1 MTAAQAPDPA
11 GVPLVERTVPRMLAR
26 SAALDPDR
34 PFVVTR
40 ERTWSHTDAHRIVA
54 TLAAAFT
61 DRGIGQ
67 GSRVAV
73 MMPTSPR
80 HVWLLLALAHL
91 RAVPVALNPDASGE
105 VLRYFVA
112 DSECVLGVVDQER
125 AAAFATAAGPD
136 GPPAI
141 VLPPGADD
149 LGELGSAGPGPL
161 DPGAASFSDTF
172 VVLYTS
178 GSTGMPKATAVTHAQ
193 VITCGAVFTDR
204 LGLGPADRL
213 YTCLPLFHINATAY
227 SLSGALVS
235 GASLAL
241 GPHFSATTF
250 WDDVADL
257 GATEVNAMGSMVRI
271 LQSRPPRPAERAH
284 RVRTMFVA
292 PLPPDAVELSERF
305 GLDFATCYAQ
315 TEWLPSSMTRPGEG
329 YGRPGAT
336 GPVLPWT
343 EVRIVGDDD
352 RPLPAGQTGEI
363 ILRPRDPYTTFQGYL
378 GKPQETVD
386 AWRNLWFHTGDLGDI
401 GPDGWLHYRGRRKDV
416 IRRRGENI
424 PATVVEDLLA
434 GHPDIAEVAAVSV
447 PAHISE
453 EEIFAFVVPGAG
465 AALTTADVEAH
476 AHAVL
481 PRYMVP
487 SYLALVPD
495 LPRTATNKIAKV
507 ELTERAR
514 AAVEGTGDP
523 ADAPTRTSAADRV
536 VVPAAE

>member
-1 MTAAQAPDPA
+1 MSEAPNPA
-11 GVPLVERTVPRMLAR
+11 GVPLTERTVPRMLVR
-26 SAALDPDR
+26 SAALDPGR

-40 ERTWSHTDAHRIVA
+40 ERSWSHAETERIVA

-61 DRGIGQ
+61 ARGIGE

-91 RAVPVALNPDASGE
+91 RAIPVALNPDASGE

-112 DSECVLGVVDQER
+112 DSGCVLGVVDQDR
-125 AAAFATAAGPD
+125 APAFVAAAGPE
-136 GPPAI
+136 GPPTI
-141 VLPPGADD
+141 VLPEGADD
-149 LGELGSAGPGPL
+149 LGELSTVDPAPL
-161 DPGAASFSDTF
+161 DPDAASFADTF

-193 VITCGAVFTDR
+193 VITCGAIFTDR
-204 LGLGPADRL
+204 LGLGPDDRL

-227 SLSGALVS
+227 TLSGALVS

-241 GPHFSATTF
+241 GPRFSATTF
-250 WDDVADL
+250 WDDVRDL

-271 LQSRPPRPAERAH
+271 LQARPPRPAERGH

-329 YGRPGAT
+329 YDRPGAT
-336 GPVLPWT
+336 GSVLPYA

-352 RPLPAGQTGEI
+352 LPLPAGETGEI
-363 ILRPRDPYTTFQGYL
+363 TLRPRDPFTTFQGYL

-424 PATVVEDLLA
+424 PATVVEDLLG

-453 EEIFAFVVPGAG
+453 EEVFVFVVPRPGAT
-465 AALTTADVEAH
+465 LTAADVEAH
-476 AHAVL
+476 AHDVL

-507 ELTERAR
+507 DLADRAR
-514 AAVEGTGDP
+514 TALQTPDSP
-523 ADAPTRTSAADRV
+523 DTPTRTSVADRV
-536 VVPAAE
+536 IPSPTST

>member
-1 MTAAQAPDPA
+1 MSEAPDPA
-11 GVPLVERTVPRMLAR
+11 GVPLTERTVPRMLAR
-26 SAALDPDR
+26 SAALDPGR

-40 ERTWSHTDAHRIVA
+40 ERSWSHAETERIVA

-61 DRGIGQ
+61 ARGIGE
-67 GSRVAV
+67 GTRVAI

-91 RAVPVALNPDASGE
+91 RAIPVALNPDASGE

-112 DSECVLGVVDQER
+112 DSGSVLGIVDEER
-125 AAAFATAAGPD
+125 APTFTAAAD
-136 GPPAI
+136 GLPVV
-141 VLPPGADD
+141 VLPEGADD
-149 LGELGSAGPGPL
+149 LGELDAAHPLPL
-161 DPGAASFSDTF
+161 DPGAASFADTF

-193 VITCGAVFTDR
+193 VITCGAIFTDR
-204 LGLGPADRL
+204 LGLRPADRL

-227 SLSGALVS
+227 TLSGALVS

-257 GATEVNAMGSMVRI
+257 GATEVNAMGSMVKI
-271 LQSRPPRPAERAH
+271 LQARAPRPAEREH

-292 PLPPDAVELSERF
+292 PLPPDAVELSARF
-305 GLDFATCYAQ
+305 GLDFVTCYAQ

-329 YGRPGAT
+329 YDRPGAT

-352 RPLPAGQTGEI
+352 LPLPAGETGEI
-363 ILRPRDPYTTFQGYL
+363 TLRPRDPYTTFQGYL

-434 GHPDIAEVAAVSV
+434 VHPDIAEVAAVSV

-453 EEIFAFVVPGAG
+453 EEVFAFVVPRPGAI
-465 AALTTADVEAH
+465 LTAADVEAH
-476 AHAVL
+476 AHDVL

-487 SYLALVPD
+487 SYLALVAD
-495 LPRTATNKIAKV
+495 LPRTSTNKVAK
-507 ELTERAR
+507 LDLADRAR
-514 AAVEGTGDP
+514 TALQDP
-523 ADAPTRTSAADRV
+523 DSPDAPTRTSAADREIAPN
-536 VVPAAE
+536 PAD